1 MLNEVSNAFDK
12 LPNDAYIRESYIRG
26 VANKSVVDIPKK
38 KHCMKQIIQKEAGKN
53 KPPPRNNRPP
63 VIPVSRST
71 WRRWVKAGIAPQ
83 PVKLSVGVVAWR
95 VGDLRCWLASRN
107 DNQEHSGSK

>member
-1 MLNEVSNAFDK
+1 MLNEVSNAFDE
-12 LPNDAYIRESYIRG
+12 LPNDAYIREKYILG
-26 VANKSVVDIPKK
+26 AANKSVADIPKK
-38 KHCMKQIIQKEAGKN
+38 KHCRKRIIKKEADEN
-53 KPPPRNNRPP
+53 KPPPRSNMPP

-95 VGDLRCWLASRN
+95 VGDLREWLAAQASN
-107 DNQEHSGSK
+107 IDQGNIK